1 MTRLMRREMRTV
13 CNIDYSKPKREKRKK
28 QSRESAVRRKKKTQ
42 QRCNGDHEKRVTL
55 MPSQID
61 GDTGASNNQD

>member
-42 QRCNGDHEKRVTL
+42 QRCNGDHEKQV
-55 MPSQID
+55 SD
-61 GDTGASNNQD
+61 SNAITDRWGHWGIK